1 MGKVLMTADEF
12 AEMVRKGGGK
22 LRVDRVVV
30 TAGQARFRG
39 SGMLQITE
47 GEFQMDLLLSRTS
60 KAPDDRKLEWK
71 EADYWK
77 LRGVVEHTRH
87 IVATHVS
94 PSARSWSGDLATVTL
109 RFHSLE
115 LVESRREANER
126 RRTRELVEELRKK
139 HAESNPLP
147 ALGTRKR
154 EKKVATSRFIATLVN
169 CKLPWP
175 NAVTR
180 TVRTN
185 PFLGKTSGGKLDTL
199 VAHGS
204 SFDVALIQ
212 RETDL
217 QIHLRSKARY
227 RSKNSA
233 EDSKR
238 FQAVL
243 NAIGFCYGFNPWPY
257 RLQQWRDGRQVL
269 DRLTARERLPKT
281 IYAPFDVAL
290 GQSDAPPIQLLTR
303 FFAQRSA
310 ISEKISTFLFLF
322 RQAGDEPV
330 HLPVKT
336 LAFCSLFEG
345 LVHLLFEELKL
356 EKKLRKDNPDFSA
369 FLAERDRLASEL
381 ETKGRAGDLSSKRLA
396 RLISPADAIRMKD
409 KFKALCEALSLDYA
423 KMKPHY
429 EAWYEERNPL
439 MHGTWRNRDSD
450 FIHQARIAG
459 AINILL
465 LKLMGY
471 SGKVV
476 AMHFGETLSETYRTI

>member
-94 PSARSWSGDLATVTL
+94 PSARSWSGDLA
-109 RFHSLE
+109 
-115 LVESRREANER
+115 
-126 RRTRELVEELRKK
+126 
-139 HAESNPLP
+139 
-147 ALGTRKR
+147 
-154 EKKVATSRFIATLVN
+154 
-169 CKLPWP
+169 
-175 NAVTR
+175 